1 MTARQTISVN
11 ASVWVAARAFEKS
24 EQTVVFGQASP
35 IYVLQGGK
43 PVRVAA
49 SARYWLEKVDQL
61 IERTRNQSG
70 FQAESHRQETLAV
83 FEKARQVY
91 LDILRK

>member
-1 MTARQTISVN
+1 
-11 ASVWVAARAFEKS
+11 
-24 EQTVVFGQASP
+24 VFGQASP